1 MGRIT
6 GYRVL
11 ARPTY
16 VRRALAER
24 FNFRKAVLIDVVHRF
39 EPASAAPLSNP

>member
-6 GYRVL
+6 GYRAL

-24 FNFRKAVLIDVVHRF
+24 FNFRKAVLIDVVDLRR
-39 EPASAAPLSNP
+39 PQPRL